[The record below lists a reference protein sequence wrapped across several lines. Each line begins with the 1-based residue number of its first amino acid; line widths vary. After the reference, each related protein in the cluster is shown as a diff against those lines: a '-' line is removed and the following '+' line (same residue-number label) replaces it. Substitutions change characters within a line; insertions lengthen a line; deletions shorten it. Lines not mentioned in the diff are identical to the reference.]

1 MTRIGE
7 GGRSASPWRVTSMDK
22 SFTCGTLIKA
32 EMTAVRIERTKKK
45 NEWMCSFL
53 NSKVS
58 FL

>member
-7 GGRSASPWRVTSMDK
+7 GGRAASPWRVTSMDK

-45 NEWMCSFL
+45 NEL
-53 NSKVS
+53 QG
-58 FL
+58 